1 MIQEFYS
8 ITDRLP
14 LSNSLLVV
22 PDGYAPLEEKL
33 NMRHLYDLFKNT
45 NSHGIVSL
53 PFLGLIQFYLE
64 ENDHK
69 LIKNAISELYYN
81 LSYMTLSGARDF
93 RFDAISDLAVR
104 LSFLLKHATL
114 GNQKMRE
121 IENEVAAQKIK
132 EKTVF
137 EPKIEDSL
145 DDVIEIIASVRRT
158 DCWDHQRNWHK
169 TRNYWHWLYRLT
181 KRIQQSKRRGD
192 RTKKKKR
199 KSKILLRVIV
209 DNKNLFSTFDDFW
222 WEDDMFNDR
231 DSIATVDASKN
242 ILNDIKDISENIL
255 NNLWPVNNRT
265 EQEVADDQNI
275 TIDDRTQQELKDND
289 YISFESDAEDSDIEE
304 IDTTSAL
311 DQNKTSIGRP
321 GPIIK
326 FSTDYNRKIKA
337 ANKIKNKYFKKNIG
351 QRNKKNNVLT
361 KWLKFAGYLD
371 TKDQDKLNYIFVRP
385 KNKTPKSDGVL
396 LTTEIDSTDFKKE
409 NLTTKIKK
417 NKAKKNIC
425 FKRKKRDVGRNYSAF
440 R

>member
-22 PDGYAPLEEKL
+22 PDGDAPLEEKL

-104 LSFLLKHATL
+104 LSFLLKHAAL

-158 DCWDHQRNWHK
+158 DC
-169 TRNYWHWLYRLT
+169 
-181 KRIQQSKRRGD
+181 
-192 RTKKKKR
+192 
-199 KSKILLRVIV
+199 
-209 DNKNLFSTFDDFW
+209 
-222 WEDDMFNDR
+222 
-231 DSIATVDASKN
+231 
-242 ILNDIKDISENIL
+242 
-255 NNLWPVNNRT
+255 
-265 EQEVADDQNI
+265 
-275 TIDDRTQQELKDND
+275 
-289 YISFESDAEDSDIEE
+289 
-304 IDTTSAL
+304 
-311 DQNKTSIGRP
+311 
-321 GPIIK
+321 
-326 FSTDYNRKIKA
+326 
-337 ANKIKNKYFKKNIG
+337 
-351 QRNKKNNVLT
+351 
-361 KWLKFAGYLD
+361 
-371 TKDQDKLNYIFVRP
+371 
-385 KNKTPKSDGVL
+385 
-396 LTTEIDSTDFKKE
+396 
-409 NLTTKIKK
+409 
-417 NKAKKNIC
+417 
-425 FKRKKRDVGRNYSAF
+425 
-440 R
+440 

>member
-22 PDGYAPLEEKL
+22 PDGDAPLEEKL

-104 LSFLLKHATL
+104 LSFLLKHATIR
-114 GNQKMRE
+114 NQKMRE

-158 DCWDHQRNWHK
+158 DC
-169 TRNYWHWLYRLT
+169 
-181 KRIQQSKRRGD
+181 
-192 RTKKKKR
+192 
-199 KSKILLRVIV
+199 
-209 DNKNLFSTFDDFW
+209 
-222 WEDDMFNDR
+222 
-231 DSIATVDASKN
+231 
-242 ILNDIKDISENIL
+242 
-255 NNLWPVNNRT
+255 
-265 EQEVADDQNI
+265 
-275 TIDDRTQQELKDND
+275 
-289 YISFESDAEDSDIEE
+289 
-304 IDTTSAL
+304 
-311 DQNKTSIGRP
+311 
-321 GPIIK
+321 
-326 FSTDYNRKIKA
+326 
-337 ANKIKNKYFKKNIG
+337 
-351 QRNKKNNVLT
+351 
-361 KWLKFAGYLD
+361 
-371 TKDQDKLNYIFVRP
+371 
-385 KNKTPKSDGVL
+385 
-396 LTTEIDSTDFKKE
+396 
-409 NLTTKIKK
+409 
-417 NKAKKNIC
+417 
-425 FKRKKRDVGRNYSAF
+425 
-440 R
+440 